1 MTSAA
6 VSKDQAITGIFVGNP
21 LSFSDT
27 LMNLVNAELSFV
39 RCVRTASLSDILFSE
54 DDFAQAVQLVVV
66 DETMWGDLVMLGPRL
81 REKFANANLVLAYR
95 KAATARRMI
104 QACSEAEFECDIGYL
119 PMNVQVD
126 CWLSVLRILVCGERF
141 MPSELLVIEPQDET
155 LSAPEPAETVVKL
168 EASSPEN
175 APGVICDDFGLT
187 ERELQVLKAVSE
199 GKQNKIIAEELSLSQ
214 HTVKLHMHHVMSK
227 LGIHNRTEAA
237 IWYLGR
243 HAEQASA

>member
-1 MTSAA
+1 MTSANA
-6 VSKDQAITGIFVGNP
+6 VKDQAITGIFVGNQ
-21 LSFSDT
+21 LSFSNT
-27 LMNLVNAELSFV
+27 LINLVNAELPCI
-39 RCVRTASLSDILFSE
+39 RCVRTTSLSDILFSDQE
-54 DDFAQAVQLVVV
+54 FAQGVQLIVV
-66 DETMWGDLVMLGPRL
+66 DEMMWSELAMLTPRL
-81 REKFANANLVLAYR
+81 REKFANANLVLSYR
-95 KAATARRMI
+95 KPATARRMI
-104 QACSEAEFECDIGYL
+104 EACNSADFDCDIGYL

-141 MPSELLVIEPQDET
+141 MPSELLAVEPPVEEPCALT
-155 LSAPEPAETVVKL
+155 PPEAVVKL
-168 EASSPEN
+168 EPVEKSD
-175 APGVICDDFGLT
+175 APGVIVDDFGLT

-243 HAEQASA
+243 HAEQARA